1 MSTSLQKSN
10 LGWPQQPLTERVPNI
25 SENLIFG
32 DPFHKTGPILVILV
46 PRIVRPSG
54 SGNRAVEVGENS
66 EVAEAAAFNEAA
78 EVSKAY
84 KITT

>member
-1 MSTSLQKSN
+1 M
-10 LGWPQQPLTERVPNI
+10 
-25 SENLIFG
+25 
-32 DPFHKTGPILVILV
+32 VILV
-46 PRIVRPSG
+46 PRIVRPSGSG

>member
-10 LGWPQQPLTERVPNI
+10 IGWPQQPLTERVPNI

-66 EVAEAAAFNEAA
+66 EVAEAA

>member
-1 MSTSLQKSN
+1 M
-10 LGWPQQPLTERVPNI
+10 
-25 SENLIFG
+25 
-32 DPFHKTGPILVILV
+32 VILV